1 MCERRQVRCGTDKAV
16 IYSNVGIIN
25 TLTEEARK
33 VSSCRM
39 NALSRPLC
47 GGSTT
52 NAMGA
57 RAGGKSPVP
66 LMICAPSPIRNETVR
81 EAAERWLCF
90 AKRIESAECLIPS
103 EVWGEGRPRI
113 GLRRSKH
120 PRGFGVGSSRRM
132 WTEDGI
138 ASTRGER
145 NEEIVVVVL
154 KERDSWR
161 VDKQVRDTFAA
172 DGRLGRYADMMI
184 FGRKLGSGSRGVTT
198 GISRESRSKRQAS

>member
-1 MCERRQVRCGTDKAV
+1 
-16 IYSNVGIIN
+16 
-25 TLTEEARK
+25 
-33 VSSCRM
+33 
-39 NALSRPLC
+39 
-47 GGSTT
+47 
-52 NAMGA
+52 
-57 RAGGKSPVP
+57 
-66 LMICAPSPIRNETVR
+66 
-81 EAAERWLCF
+81 
-90 AKRIESAECLIPS
+90 
-103 EVWGEGRPRI
+103 
-113 GLRRSKH
+113 
-120 PRGFGVGSSRRM
+120 M